1 VNLIFSHNGYL
12 IVALLGGGL
21 LLLDRHPWA
30 GGALLGLMSLKP
42 QLALLIPVALVAG
55 RHWQALLGAAAAAL
69 GLAVLSA
76 IVLGFEPWLAFSKG
90 LATHLHLVKTGVIP
104 WRLIPTAYAAA
115 RLAGAGSTVAFMVQG
130 LVMLGSLA
138 AVVWVWR
145 RRAPLAIRASVLV
158 LAALLFPYYCIIY
171 DLTLL
176 ALPLAWLFWE
186 GRVRGWG
193 EGEAILLLFGW
204 IAPLANP
211 IMGEIKFSIV
221 PLALAGMLIASLLR
235 YRRCKEA

>member
-1 VNLIFSHNGYL
+1 
-12 IVALLGGGL
+12 
-21 LLLDRHPWA
+21 
-30 GGALLGLMSLKP
+30 
-42 QLALLIPVALVAG
+42 
-55 RHWQALLGAAAAAL
+55 
-69 GLAVLSA
+69 
-76 IVLGFEPWLAFSKG
+76 
-90 LATHLHLVKTGVIP
+90 
-104 WRLIPTAYAAA
+104 
-115 RLAGAGSTVAFMVQG
+115 
-130 LVMLGSLA
+130 
-138 AVVWVWR
+138 
-145 RRAPLAIRASVLV
+145 LAIRASVLV